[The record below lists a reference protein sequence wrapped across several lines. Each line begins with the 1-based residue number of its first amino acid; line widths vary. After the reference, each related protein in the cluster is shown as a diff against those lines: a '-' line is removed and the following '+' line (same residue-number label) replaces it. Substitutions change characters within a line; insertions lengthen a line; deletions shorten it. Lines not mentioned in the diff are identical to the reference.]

1 MNIHFIAIGG
11 SAMHNLAIALHNGG
25 HSITGSDDQI
35 FEPSRGRLALKGLLP
50 EVEGWYPEK
59 VHEGLDAIILGMH
72 AREDNPELARA
83 QELELPIFS
92 YPEFLYEISKSMT
105 RVVIAGSHGK
115 TTTTAMVLHVM
126 NHVGQPTNYM
136 VGAQLEG
143 FDCMVELESGSEF
156 MVMEGDEYLSSP
168 IDRRPKFHLYR
179 PNITVITG
187 IAWDHIN
194 VFPTFE
200 SYVDQFRKY
209 LETIEPG
216 GALIYNERDLELVKL
231 VEETSAPVKT
241 FSYNLPLFEIL
252 DGQTF
257 IETEEGM
264 MPLQIFGEH
273 NLSNL
278 EAARWIC
285 LEMGVQEDAFY
296 DAILSFTGAQNRMEV
311 FKSGDQAK
319 VFRDF
324 AHAPSKVE
332 ASVKALKEQFGTV
345 RAVLE
350 LHTFSSLN
358 PEFLPQYQGTMDAAD
373 EAWVYFSPNAVAHK
387 KLPALSKADVAAAF
401 GPGVRVFDSSESL
414 QLALENPAN
423 IKAMALMS
431 SGNFGGIDL
440 EATLAKY

>member
-241 FSYNLPLFEIL
+241 FSYNLPRFEIH

-387 KLPALSKADVAAAF
+387 KLPALSIADVASAF
-401 GPGVRVFDSSESL
+401 GAGVRVFDSSESL